1 MFGSLAVE
9 VSFGGGSGSLT
20 LLVVYIALAIGVS
33 FLCSIME
40 AVLLS
45 VTPAYIGAFEA
56 ARPTAKP
63 QGSSRWRM

>member
-1 MFGSLAVE
+1 MAVE